1 MSDWIGH
8 ECGIAAIR
16 LLKPFEHYVEKYGSP
31 SFAINRLYLL
41 MEKQHNRGQD
51 GAGAAVVKLDV
62 EPGNPFIFRAR
73 SADKD
78 PIIQV
83 HQHMLSSLAESQA
96 ENPEV
101 ANDPVWLKRNAK
113 FAGELLLGHLRYGT
127 RGRGGISFCHPFL
140 RQSNW
145 RSRNLVLAGNFNLTN
160 NDQLF
165 ETLVELGQHPRNET
179 DTVMVLEKIGH
190 FLDEENDRLFREFR
204 KEGLERSNISE
215 QIAGNL
221 DLTTVLKRAVRNFDG
236 GYTMAG
242 IIGNGDLFVLRDACG
257 IRPGFFYQDDEFVVV
272 ASERPAIQTAFNV
285 PIESVQEIQPGH
297 ALIVRRSGEVL
308 HERISEAQPVKQCSF
323 ERIYF
328 SRGTDRDIYS
338 ERKQL
343 GRQLTEPVL
352 KAVDYDLDNTVF
364 SYIPNTADAAF
375 YGLME
380 GAKAYVAER
389 AKYHI
394 LHEKNL
400 SPERIAELIN
410 YQPRMEK
417 IMTKDAKLR
426 TFITADADR
435 RDLVSLV
442 YDTTYGV
449 VKKTD
454 TLVILD
460 DSIVRGTTL
469 RESILR
475 ILDRLSPKK
484 IVVVSSA
491 PQIRYPD
498 CYGIDM
504 SKLKDFVAFQAAI
517 ALTKEK
523 GREAVLKQIYD
534 ACKASLDLPRDQVQ
548 NEVKALYAPFTPADI
563 ERKIAQILRPADL
576 KAQFQVIYQSIEGLH
591 AACPKH
597 TGDWYFTGDYPT
609 HGGTRV
615 VNRSFVNFMENSDAR
630 AY

>member
-16 LLKPFEHYVEKYGSP
+16 LLKPFEYYVEKYGSA

-51 GAGAAVVKLDV
+51 GAGAVVVKLDTD
-62 EPGNPFIFRAR
+62 PGNPFIFRAL

-78 PIIQV
+78 PIAQV
-83 HQHMLSSLAESQA
+83 HQHMLASLAESQRD
-96 ENPEV
+96 NPEH
-101 ANDPVWLKRNAK
+101 ADDPVWLKRNAK

-127 RGRGGISFCHPFL
+127 RGRGGVSYCHPFL

-145 RSRNLVLAGNFNLTN
+145 KNRNLVLAGNFNLTN
-160 NDQLF
+160 NDELF
-165 ETLVELGQHPRNET
+165 DTLVELGQHPRSEK

-204 KEGLERSNISE
+204 KQGLERPAISE
-215 QIAGNL
+215 KISDNL
-221 DLTTVLKRAVRNFDG
+221 DLLTVLKRAVKNFDG

-242 IIGNGDLFVLRDACG
+242 IIGNGDLFVMRDACG

-285 PIESVQEIQPGH
+285 PVESVQEIKPGH
-297 ALIVRRSGEVL
+297 ALVVRKNGQVL
-308 HERISEAQPVKQCSF
+308 HEQISDVAKVSPCSF

-328 SRGTDRDIYS
+328 SRGTDKDIYN

-352 KAVDYDLDNTVF
+352 KAVDYDLDHTVF
-364 SYIPNTADAAF
+364 SYIPNTAETAF
-375 YGLME
+375 MGLIE
-380 GAKAYVAER
+380 GVKAYVADR
-389 AKYHI
+389 AKHHI
-394 LHEKNL
+394 LTERNL
-400 SPERIAELIN
+400 SAARITELVN
-410 YQPRMEK
+410 YQPRIEK

-426 TFITADADR
+426 TFITTDADR
-435 RDLVSLV
+435 NELVSMV

-449 VKKTD
+449 VKSDD
-454 TLVILD
+454 TLVVLD

-475 ILDRLSPKK
+475 ILDRLHPRK
-484 IVVVSSA
+484 IVIVSSA
-491 PQIRYPD
+491 PEIRYPD

-504 SKLKDFVAFQAAI
+504 SKSKDFVAFQAAI
-517 ALTKEK
+517 ALVKET
-523 GREAVLKQIYD
+523 GREALLTEVYEK
-534 ACKASLDLPRDQVQ
+534 CKASLDLPCDQVV
-548 NEVKALYAPFTPADI
+548 NEVKAIFRLFRPH
-563 ERKIAQILRPADL
+563 EVEEKIAQILRPADL
-576 KAQFQVIYQSIEGLH
+576 KADFEVIYQSIEGLH
-591 AACPKH
+591 AACPNHK
-597 TGDWYFTGDYPT
+597 GDWYFSGNYPT
-609 HGGTRV
+609 SGGNRV

>member
-16 LLKPFEHYVEKYGSP
+16 LLKPFEYYVEKYGSP
-31 SFAINRLYLL
+31 AFAINRLYLL

-51 GAGAAVVKLDV
+51 GAGAAVVKLHAD
-62 EPGNPFIFRAR
+62 PGRPFIFRAR
-73 SADKD
+73 SAEKD
-78 PIIQV
+78 PIGQV
-83 HQHMLSSLAESQA
+83 HRHMLGSLAESQELHPA
-96 ENPEV
+96 H
-101 ANDPVWLKRNAK
+101 ADDPAWIARHAK

-127 RGRGGISFCHPFL
+127 RGQGGLTFCHPFL

-165 ETLVELGQHPRNET
+165 ETLVELGQHPRSET

-204 KEGLERSNISE
+204 KKGLERTEISDE
-215 QIAGNL
+215 IAENV
-221 DLTTVLKRAVRNFDG
+221 DLVNVLKRAVKNFDG

-242 IIGNGDLFVLRDACG
+242 MIGNGDLFVMRDACG

-285 PIESVQEIQPGH
+285 PLEAVQEIKPGH
-297 ALIVRRSGEVL
+297 ALVVRRNGEVL
-308 HERISEAQPVKQCSF
+308 HEQISTVDGVAPCSF

-328 SRGTDRDIYS
+328 SRGTDSDIYR

-343 GRQLTEPVL
+343 GRQLTEPIL

-380 GAKAYVAER
+380 GLHDYVAER

-394 LHEKNL
+394 THEKEMT
-400 SPERIAELIN
+400 PERVAELIN
-410 YQPRMEK
+410 YRPRMEK

-435 RDLVSLV
+435 RDLVTLV

-454 TLVILD
+454 TLVVLD

-475 ILDRLSPKK
+475 ILDRLHPRR
-484 IVVVSSA
+484 IMVVSSA

-504 SKLKDFVAFQAAI
+504 SKLKDFVAFQAAVS
-517 ALTKEK
+517 LMRDRGLENELQT
-523 GREAVLKQIYD
+523 IYD
-534 ACKASLDLPRDQVQ
+534 KCKASLDLPRNEVQ
-548 NEVKALYAPFTPADI
+548 NEVKALYAHFTPQ
-563 ERKIAQILRPADL
+563 EVEVKIAELLRPADL
-576 KAQFQVIYQSIEGLH
+576 NAESQVMYQSIEGLH
-591 AACPKH
+591 AACPGHK
-597 TGDWYFTGDYPT
+597 GDWYFSGDYPT
-609 HGGTRV
+609 PGGNRV
-615 VNRSFVNFMENSDAR
+615 ANRSFINFMKDSDER

>member
-16 LLKPFEHYVEKYGSP
+16 LLKPFEYYVEKYGSP
-31 SFAINRLYLL
+31 AFAINRLYLL

-51 GAGAAVVKLDV
+51 GAGAAVIKLDV
-62 EPGNPFIFRAR
+62 EPGKPFIFRSR
-73 SADKD
+73 SAEKD
-78 PIIQV
+78 PISQV
-83 HQHMLSSLAESQA
+83 HQEMLADLAQSQA
-96 ENPEV
+96 ENPEH
-101 ANDPVWLKRNAK
+101 ADDPVWLKRNAK

-127 RGRGGISFCHPFL
+127 RGRGGLDFCHPFL
-140 RQSNW
+140 RPSNW

-160 NDQLF
+160 NDELF
-165 ETLVELGQHPRNET
+165 EALVELGQHPIDET

-190 FLDEENDRLFREFR
+190 FLDEENDRLFREYR
-204 KEGLERSNISE
+204 KEGLERADISKK
-215 QIAGNL
+215 IGDNL
-221 DLTTVLKRAVRNFDG
+221 DLTTVLKRAVKNFDG
-236 GYTMAG
+236 GYTMVG
-242 IIGNGDLFVLRDACG
+242 MIGNGDLFVMRDACG
-257 IRPGFFYQDDEFVVV
+257 IRPGFFYQDDEFLVI

-285 PIESVQEIQPGH
+285 PLESVQEIKPGH
-297 ALIVRRSGEVL
+297 ALIARRNGEVL
-308 HERISEAQPVKQCSF
+308 HERISDEQEIRHCSF

-328 SRGTDRDIYS
+328 SRGTDRDIYG

-343 GRQLTEPVL
+343 GRQLTEPIL
-352 KAVDYDLDNTVF
+352 KAIDYDLDNTVF

-394 LHEKNL
+394 LHERNL
-400 SPERIAELIN
+400 TAERITELVN

-426 TFITADADR
+426 TFITADSDR
-435 RDLVSLV
+435 RELVSLV

-475 ILDRLSPKK
+475 ILDRLQPKK
-484 IVVVSSA
+484 IVIVSSA

-504 SKLKDFVAFQAAI
+504 SKLKDFVAFQAAVE
-517 ALTKEK
+517 LVKER
-523 GREAVLKQIYD
+523 GREAVLKQIYN
-534 ACKASLDLPRDQVQ
+534 ACKASLGLPRDEVQ
-548 NEVKALYAPFTPADI
+548 NEVKALYAPFSPAEI
-563 ERKIAQILRPADL
+563 EKKIAQILRPADL

-591 AACPKH
+591 AACPNHK
-597 TGDWYFTGDYPT
+597 GDWYFTGDYPT
-609 HGGTRV
+609 PGGNRV

>member
-16 LLKPFEHYVEKYGSP
+16 LLKPFEYYVEKYGSP
-31 SFAINRLYLL
+31 AFAINRLYLL

-51 GAGAAVVKLDV
+51 GAGAAVIKIDV
-62 EPGNPFIFRAR
+62 EPGKPFIFRSR
-73 SADKD
+73 SAEKD
-78 PIIQV
+78 PIAKV
-83 HQHMLSSLAESQA
+83 HQEMLSDLAQSQA
-96 ENPEV
+96 ENPEH
-101 ANDPVWLKRNAK
+101 AEDAVWLKRNAK

-127 RGRGGISFCHPFL
+127 RGRGGLDFCHPFL
-140 RQSNW
+140 RPSNW

-160 NDQLF
+160 NDELF
-165 ETLVELGQHPRNET
+165 EALVDLGQHPIDET

-204 KEGLERSNISE
+204 KEGFDRSVISE
-215 QIAGNL
+215 KIADHL
-221 DLTTVLKRAVRNFDG
+221 DLVTVLKRAVKNFDG

-242 IIGNGDLFVLRDACG
+242 IIGNGDLFVMRDACG

-285 PIESVQEIQPGH
+285 SIDAVQEIKPGH
-297 ALIVRRSGEVL
+297 ALIVRRNGEIL
-308 HERISEAQPVKQCSF
+308 HEQISDVQEIRPCSF

-328 SRGTDRDIYS
+328 SRGTDRDIYG

-352 KAVDYDLDNTVF
+352 KAIDYDLDNTVF

-389 AKYHI
+389 ARYHI
-394 LHEKNL
+394 LHERNL
-400 SPERIAELIN
+400 TADRITELVN

-426 TFITADADR
+426 TFITADSDR
-435 RDLVSLV
+435 RELVSLV

-449 VKKTD
+449 VKPTD

-484 IVVVSSA
+484 IVIVSSA
-491 PQIRYPD
+491 PEIRYPD

-504 SKLKDFVAFQAAI
+504 SKLKDFVAFQAAV
-517 ALTKEK
+517 ALTKER

-534 ACKASLDLPRDQVQ
+534 ACKASLNLPRDQVQ
-548 NEVKALYAPFTPADI
+548 NEVKALYKPFKPHEVEA
-563 ERKIAQILRPADL
+563 KIAQILRPADL

-597 TGDWYFTGDYPT
+597 KGDWYFTGDYPT
-609 HGGTRV
+609 PGGNRV

>member
-16 LLKPFEHYVEKYGSP
+16 LLKPFEYYVEKYGSP
-31 SFAINRLYLL
+31 FFAINRLYLL

-51 GAGAAVVKLDV
+51 GAGAAVIKLDV
-62 EPGNPFIFRAR
+62 DPGQPFIFLSR
-73 SADKD
+73 SVDKD
-78 PIIQV
+78 PIAAV
-83 HQHMLSSLAESQA
+83 HEHMLTSLADSQK
-96 ENPEV
+96 ENPV
-101 ANDPVWLKRNAK
+101 QANDPVWLKRNAK

-127 RGRGGISFCHPFL
+127 RGQSGIGFCHPFL

-145 RSRNLVLAGNFNLTN
+145 KSRNLALAGNFNLTN
-160 NDQLF
+160 NDELF

-179 DTVMVLEKIGH
+179 DTVMILEKMGH
-190 FLDEENDRLFREFR
+190 FLDEENDRLFRECR
-204 KEGLERSNISE
+204 KKKLPRPEIST
-215 QIAGNL
+215 QIAENL
-221 DLTTVLKRAVRNFDG
+221 DLMSVLKRVVKNFDG

-242 IIGNGDLFVLRDACG
+242 LIGNGDLFVMRDACG

-285 PIESVQEIQPGH
+285 PIDAVEEIKPGH
-297 ALIVRRSGEVL
+297 ALVVRRNGEVL
-308 HERISEAQPVKQCSF
+308 HESISEPQEVKPCSF

-328 SRGTDRDIYS
+328 SRGTDRDIYG

-364 SYIPNTADAAF
+364 AYIPNTAETAF
-375 YGLME
+375 MGLLE
-380 GAKAYVAER
+380 GVKAHVAER
-389 AKYHI
+389 AQHHI
-394 LHEKNL
+394 MHEKNI
-400 SPERIAELIN
+400 SPARIAELVN
-410 YQPRMEK
+410 YQPRTEK

-426 TFITADADR
+426 TFITSDADR
-435 RDLVSLV
+435 TELVSMV

-454 TLVILD
+454 TLVVLD

-475 ILDRLSPKK
+475 ILDRLHPKK
-484 IVVVSSA
+484 IVIVSSA
-491 PQIRYPD
+491 PEIRYPD

-504 SKLKDFVAFQAAI
+504 SKLKDFVAFQAAV
-517 ALTKEK
+517 ALVKET
-523 GREAVLKQIYD
+523 GRENVLAEICEK
-534 ACKASLDLPRDQVQ
+534 CKAGMELSRDQVQ
-548 NEVKALYAPFTPADI
+548 NEVKALYKLFKPH
-563 ERKIAQILRPADL
+563 EVEKKIAAILRPADL
-576 KAQFQVIYQSIEGLH
+576 KAEFEVIYQNLEGLH
-591 AACPKH
+591 AACPNH
-597 TGDWYFTGDYPT
+597 RGDWYFSGDYPT
-609 HGGTRV
+609 PGGNRV
-615 VNRSFVNFMENSDAR
+615 VNRSFINFMEKSDAR

>member
-1 MSDWIGH
+1 M
-8 ECGIAAIR
+8 
-16 LLKPFEHYVEKYGSP
+16 
-31 SFAINRLYLL
+31 
-41 MEKQHNRGQD
+41 
-51 GAGAAVVKLDV
+51 
-62 EPGNPFIFRAR
+62 
-73 SADKD
+73 
-78 PIIQV
+78 
-83 HQHMLSSLAESQA
+83 
-96 ENPEV
+96 
-101 ANDPVWLKRNAK
+101 
-113 FAGELLLGHLRYGT
+113 
-127 RGRGGISFCHPFL
+127 
-140 RQSNW
+140 
-145 RSRNLVLAGNFNLTN
+145 
-160 NDQLF
+160 
-165 ETLVELGQHPRNET
+165 
-179 DTVMVLEKIGH
+179 
-190 FLDEENDRLFREFR
+190 
-204 KEGLERSNISE
+204 
-215 QIAGNL
+215 
-221 DLTTVLKRAVRNFDG
+221 
-236 GYTMAG
+236 
-242 IIGNGDLFVLRDACG
+242 RDACG

-285 PIESVQEIQPGH
+285 PLESVQEIKPGH
-297 ALIVRRSGEVL
+297 ALIVRRNGEIL
-308 HERISEAQPVKQCSF
+308 HEQISDVQEIRPCSF

-328 SRGTDRDIYS
+328 SRGTDRDIYG

-380 GAKAYVAER
+380 GAKAYVADR
-389 AKYHI
+389 ARYHI
-394 LHEKNL
+394 LHERNL
-400 SPERIAELIN
+400 TAERITELVN

-426 TFITADADR
+426 TFITADSDR
-435 RDLVSLV
+435 RELVSLV

-449 VKKTD
+449 VKPTD

-484 IVVVSSA
+484 IVIVSSA
-491 PQIRYPD
+491 PEIRYPD

-504 SKLKDFVAFQAAI
+504 SKLKDFVAFQAAV
-517 ALTKEK
+517 ALTKER

-534 ACKASLDLPRDQVQ
+534 ACKASLNLPRDQVQ
-548 NEVKALYAPFTPADI
+548 NEVKALYKPFKPHEVEA
-563 ERKIAQILRPADL
+563 KIAQILRPADL

-591 AACPKH
+591 AACPNHK
-597 TGDWYFTGDYPT
+597 GDWYFTGDYPT
-609 HGGTRV
+609 PGGNRV

>member
-16 LLKPFEHYVEKYGSP
+16 LLKPFEYYVEKYGSP
-31 SFAINRLYLL
+31 AFAINRLYLL

-51 GAGAAVVKLDV
+51 GAGAAVIKIDV
-62 EPGNPFIFRAR
+62 EPGKPFIFRSR
-73 SADKD
+73 SAEKD
-78 PIIQV
+78 PIAKV
-83 HQHMLSSLAESQA
+83 HQEMLSSLAESQA
-96 ENPEV
+96 ENP
-101 ANDPVWLKRNAK
+101 AHADDPVWLKRNAK

-127 RGRGGISFCHPFL
+127 RGRGGLDFCHPFL
-140 RQSNW
+140 RPSNW

-160 NDQLF
+160 NDELF
-165 ETLVELGQHPRNET
+165 DALVELGQHPIDET

-204 KEGLERSNISE
+204 KEGLERAVISE
-215 QIAGNL
+215 KIADHL
-221 DLTTVLKRAVRNFDG
+221 DLVTVLKRAVKNFDG

-242 IIGNGDLFVLRDACG
+242 IIGNGDLFVMRDACG
-257 IRPGFFYQDDEFVVV
+257 IRPGFFYKDDEFVVV
-272 ASERPAIQTAFNV
+272 ASERPAIQTAFDV
-285 PIESVQEIQPGH
+285 PIDAVQEIKPGH
-297 ALIVRRSGEVL
+297 ALIVRRNGEIL
-308 HERISEAQPVKQCSF
+308 HEQISDVQEIRPCSF

-328 SRGTDRDIYS
+328 SRGTDRDIYG

-352 KAVDYDLDNTVF
+352 KAVGYDLDNTVF

-380 GAKAYVAER
+380 GAKAYVADR

-394 LHEKNL
+394 LHERNL
-400 SPERIAELIN
+400 TAERIAELVN

-426 TFITADADR
+426 TFITADSDR
-435 RDLVSLV
+435 RELVSLV

-449 VKKTD
+449 VKPTD

-484 IVVVSSA
+484 IVIVSSA
-491 PQIRYPD
+491 PEIRYPD

-504 SKLKDFVAFQAAI
+504 SKLKDFVAFQAAV
-517 ALTKEK
+517 ALTKER
-523 GREAVLKQIYD
+523 GRETVLKQIYD
-534 ACKASLDLPRDQVQ
+534 ACKASLDLPRDQVK
-548 NEVKALYAPFTPADI
+548 NEVKALYKPFKPHEVEA
-563 ERKIAQILRPADL
+563 KIAQILRPADL
-576 KAQFQVIYQSIEGLH
+576 KAEFQVIYQSIEGLH

-597 TGDWYFTGDYPT
+597 KGDWYFTGDYPT
-609 HGGTRV
+609 PGGNRV

>member
-16 LLKPFEHYVEKYGSP
+16 LLKPFEYYVEKYGSP
-31 SFAINRLYLL
+31 YFAINRLYLL

-51 GAGAAVVKLDV
+51 GAGAAVIKTDID
-62 EPGNPFIFRAR
+62 PGKPYIFRAL

-78 PIIQV
+78 PISQV
-83 HQHMLSSLAESQA
+83 HQHMLSSLAEA
-96 ENPEV
+96 LEEHPEKRD
-101 ANDPVWLKRNAK
+101 DPAWIKQNAK

-127 RGRGGISFCHPFL
+127 RGKGGVAFCHPFL

-145 RSRNLVLAGNFNLTN
+145 LSRNLVLAGNFNLTN

-165 ETLVELGQHPRNET
+165 DTLVELGQQPRSEK

-190 FLDEENDRLFREFR
+190 FLDEENDRLFRTFR
-204 KEGLERSNISE
+204 KEGLPRAEISRK
-215 QIAGNL
+215 IAENL
-221 DLTTVLKRAVRNFDG
+221 DLLAVLKRSVKNFDG

-242 IIGNGDLFVLRDACG
+242 MIGNGDLFIMRDACG

-285 PIESVQEIQPGH
+285 PIDSVQEIRPGH
-297 ALIVRRSGEVL
+297 ALIVRKNGEVL
-308 HERISEAQPVKQCSF
+308 HEQICEVNEISPCSF

-328 SRGTDRDIYS
+328 SRGTDRDIYT

-343 GRQLTEPVL
+343 GRQLTDRVL
-352 KAVDYDLDNTVF
+352 KAVDYNLDQTVF
-364 SYIPNTADAAF
+364 SYIPNTAETAF
-375 YGLME
+375 MGLIE
-380 GAKAYVAER
+380 GVRSYVADR
-389 AKYHI
+389 AQHY
-394 LHEKNL
+394 LQAEQNL
-400 SPERIAELIN
+400 SAERIHELIH

-435 RDLVSLV
+435 TELVSMV

-449 VKKTD
+449 VKPDD
-454 TLVILD
+454 TLVVLD

-475 ILDRLSPKK
+475 ILDRLRPKK
-484 IVVVSSA
+484 IVIVSSA

-504 SKLKDFVAFQAAI
+504 SKAKDFVAFQAGI
-517 ALTKEK
+517 ALVKET
-523 GREAVLKQIYD
+523 GREALLHEVYEK
-534 ACKASLDLPRDQVQ
+534 CKASMDQPRDQVV
-548 NEVKALYAPFTPADI
+548 NEVKPIFDLFTLEDI
-563 ERKIAQILRPADL
+563 EKKIAEIMRPADL
-576 KAQFQVIYQSIEGLH
+576 KAEFEVIYQSIEGLH
-591 AACPKH
+591 AACPDHK
-597 TGDWYFTGDYPT
+597 GDWYFTGNYPT
-609 HGGTRV
+609 PGGNRV
-615 VNRSFVNFMENSDAR
+615 VNRSFINFMEKSDAR

>member
-16 LLKPFEHYVEKYGSP
+16 LLKPFEYYVEKYGSP
-31 SFAINRLYLL
+31 AFAINRLYLL

-51 GAGAAVVKLDV
+51 GAGAAVIKLDV
-62 EPGNPFIFRAR
+62 EPGKPFIFRAR
-73 SADKD
+73 SAEKD
-78 PIIQV
+78 PIAKV
-83 HQHMLSSLAESQA
+83 HQEMLSDLAQSQV
-96 ENPEV
+96 ENPEH
-101 ANDPVWLKRNAK
+101 ADDPVWLKRNAK

-127 RGRGGISFCHPFL
+127 RGRGGLDFCHPFL
-140 RQSNW
+140 RPSNW

-160 NDQLF
+160 NDELF
-165 ETLVELGQHPRNET
+165 DALVDLGQHPIDET

-204 KEGLERSNISE
+204 KEGFDRAVISE
-215 QIAGNL
+215 KIADHL
-221 DLTTVLKRAVRNFDG
+221 DLVTVLKRAVKNFDG

-242 IIGNGDLFVLRDACG
+242 IIGNGDLFVMRDACG

-285 PIESVQEIQPGH
+285 SIDEVQEIKPGH
-297 ALIVRRSGEVL
+297 ALIVRRNGEIL
-308 HERISEAQPVKQCSF
+308 HEQISDVQEIRPCSF

-328 SRGTDRDIYS
+328 SRGTDRDIYG

-352 KAVDYDLDNTVF
+352 KAIDYDLDNTVF

-394 LHEKNL
+394 LHERNL
-400 SPERIAELIN
+400 TAERITELVN

-426 TFITADADR
+426 TFITADSDR
-435 RDLVSLV
+435 RELVSLV

-449 VKKTD
+449 VKPTD

-484 IVVVSSA
+484 IVIVSSA
-491 PQIRYPD
+491 PEIRYPD

-504 SKLKDFVAFQAAI
+504 SKLKDFVAFQAAV
-517 ALTKEK
+517 ALTKER
-523 GREAVLKQIYD
+523 GRESVLKQIYD
-534 ACKASLDLPRDQVQ
+534 ACKASLDLPRDQVK
-548 NEVKALYAPFTPADI
+548 NEVKALYKPFNPHEVEA
-563 ERKIAQILRPADL
+563 KIAAILRPTDL

-591 AACPKH
+591 AACPNHK
-597 TGDWYFTGDYPT
+597 GDWYFTGDYPT
-609 HGGTRV
+609 PGGNRV

>member
-16 LLKPFEHYVEKYGSP
+16 LLKPFEYYVEKYGSP
-31 SFAINRLYLL
+31 AFAINRLYLL

-51 GAGAAVVKLDV
+51 GAGAAVIKLDV
-62 EPGNPFIFRAR
+62 EPGKPFIFRSR
-73 SADKD
+73 SAEKD
-78 PIIQV
+78 PIAKV
-83 HQHMLSSLAESQA
+83 HQEMLSELAQSQA
-96 ENPEV
+96 ENPTH
-101 ANDPVWLKRNAK
+101 ADDPVWLKRNAK

-127 RGRGGISFCHPFL
+127 RGRGGLDFCHPFL
-140 RQSNW
+140 RPSNW

-160 NDQLF
+160 NDELF
-165 ETLVELGQHPRNET
+165 EALVELGQHPIDET

-204 KEGLERSNISE
+204 KEGFDRSVISE
-215 QIAGNL
+215 KIGNHL
-221 DLTTVLKRAVRNFDG
+221 DLVTVLKRAVKNFDG

-242 IIGNGDLFVLRDACG
+242 IIGNGDLFVMRDACG

-285 PIESVQEIQPGH
+285 PVDAVQEIKPGH
-297 ALIVRRSGEVL
+297 ALIVRRNGEIL
-308 HERISEAQPVKQCSF
+308 HEQISDVQEIRPCSF

-328 SRGTDRDIYS
+328 SRGTDRDIYG

-380 GAKAYVAER
+380 GAKAYVADR
-389 AKYHI
+389 ARYHI
-394 LHEKNL
+394 LHERNL
-400 SPERIAELIN
+400 TADRITELVN

-426 TFITADADR
+426 TFITADSDR
-435 RDLVSLV
+435 RELVSLV

-449 VKKTD
+449 VKPTD

-484 IVVVSSA
+484 IVIVSSA
-491 PQIRYPD
+491 PEIRYPD

-504 SKLKDFVAFQAAI
+504 SKLKDFVAFQAAV
-517 ALTKEK
+517 ALTKER
-523 GREAVLKQIYD
+523 GREDVLKQIYD
-534 ACKASLDLPRDQVQ
+534 ACKASRDLPRDQVK
-548 NEVKALYAPFTPADI
+548 NEVKALYKPFKPHEVEA
-563 ERKIAQILRPADL
+563 KIAQILRPADL

-591 AACPKH
+591 AACPNHK
-597 TGDWYFTGDYPT
+597 GDWYFTGDYPT
-609 HGGTRV
+609 PGGNRV

>member
-16 LLKPFEHYVEKYGSP
+16 LLKPFEYYVEKYGSP
-31 SFAINRLYLL
+31 SMAINRLYLL

-51 GAGAAVVKLDV
+51 GAGAAVIKMDV
-62 EPGNPFIFRAR
+62 EPGQPFIFRSR

-78 PIIQV
+78 PIGHV
-83 HQHMLSSLAESQA
+83 HKHMLTSLSQSLEA
-96 ENPEV
+96 SPET
-101 ANDPVWLKRNAK
+101 ADDPVWIKRNAK

-127 RGRGGISFCHPFL
+127 RGQGGVGFCHPFL

-145 RSRNLVLAGNFNLTN
+145 RTRNLVLAGNFNLTN

-190 FLDEENDRLFREFR
+190 FLDEENDRLFRKFR
-204 KEGLERSNISE
+204 KEELPRAEISKK
-215 QIAGNL
+215 IADHL
-221 DLTTVLKRAVRNFDG
+221 DLVNVLKRAVRNFDG

-242 IIGNGDLFVLRDACG
+242 MIGNGDLFVMRDACG

-285 PIESVQEIQPGH
+285 PLDSVQEIKPGH
-297 ALIVRRSGEVL
+297 ALIVRKNGEVL
-308 HERISEAQPVKQCSF
+308 HEQISDVTTVKPCSF

-328 SRGTDRDIYS
+328 SRGTDCDIYR

-380 GAKAYVAER
+380 GAKSYVAER
-389 AKYHI
+389 AQYHI
-394 LHEKNL
+394 LHEKDL
-400 SPERIAELIN
+400 SAERIAELIN

-417 IMTKDAKLR
+417 IMTKDAKMR
-426 TFITADADR
+426 TFITADSDR
-435 RDLVSLV
+435 RDLVSMV
-442 YDTTYGV
+442 YDTTYGI
-449 VKKTD
+449 VKPTD
-454 TLVILD
+454 TLVVLD

-475 ILDRLSPKK
+475 ILDRLRPKR
-484 IVVVSSA
+484 IIIVSSA
-491 PQIRYPD
+491 PEIRYPD

-517 ALTKEK
+517 SLVRET
-523 GREAVLKQIYD
+523 GREAILDEIYN
-534 ACKASLDLPRDQVQ
+534 ACKASMELPRDQVQ
-548 NEVKALYAPFTPADI
+548 NEVKALYKLFKPQ
-563 ERKIAQILRPADL
+563 EVEAQISKILRPDDL
-576 KAQFQVIYQSIEGLH
+576 NAEFEVMYQSIEGLH
-591 AACPKH
+591 AACPDH
-597 TGDWYFTGDYPT
+597 LGDWYFTGDYPT
-609 HGGTRV
+609 PGGNRV
-615 VNRSFVNFMENSDAR
+615 VNRSFMNFMEKSDAR

>member
-16 LLKPFEHYVEKYGSP
+16 LLKPFEYYVEKYGSP

-73 SADKD
+73 AADKD
-78 PIIQV
+78 PIIEV
-83 HQHMLSSLAESQA
+83 HRHMLSSLAESQA
-96 ENPEV
+96 ENPEH
-101 ANDPVWLKRNAK
+101 ANDPIWLKRNAK

-204 KEGLERSNISE
+204 KEGLERANISE
-215 QIAGNL
+215 QIGEHL
-221 DLTTVLKRAVRNFDG
+221 DLTNVLKRAVRNFDG

-297 ALIVRRSGEVL
+297 ALIVRRNGEVL
-308 HERISEAQPVKQCSF
+308 HERISEEQPIKQCSF

-352 KAVDYDLDNTVF
+352 KAIDYDLDNTVF

-380 GAKAYVAER
+380 GTKAYVAER

-523 GREAVLKQIYD
+523 GREVVLKQIYE
-534 ACKASLDLPRDQVQ
+534 ACKASLDLPRDQVKD
-548 NEVKALYAPFTPADI
+548 EVKALYAPFTPADI
-563 ERKIAQILRPADL
+563 EKKIAQILRPADL

-609 HGGTRV
+609 PGGNRV

>member
-16 LLKPFEHYVEKYGSP
+16 LLKPFEYYVEKYGS
-31 SFAINRLYLL
+31 SSMAINRLYLL

-51 GAGAAVVKLDV
+51 GAGAAVIKMDV
-62 EPGNPFIFRAR
+62 EPGQPFIFRSR

-78 PIIQV
+78 PIGQV
-83 HQHMLSSLAESQA
+83 HKHMLMSLSESLEA
-96 ENPEV
+96 NPET
-101 ANDPVWLKRNAK
+101 ADDPIWIKRNAK

-127 RGRGGISFCHPFL
+127 RGQGGVGFCHPFL

-165 ETLVELGQHPRNET
+165 ETLVELGQHPRSET

-190 FLDEENDRLFREFR
+190 FLDEENDRLFRKFR
-204 KEGLERSNISE
+204 KGELSRAEISRK
-215 QIAGNL
+215 IADHL
-221 DLTTVLKRAVRNFDG
+221 DLVNVLRRAVRNFDG

-242 IIGNGDLFVLRDACG
+242 MIGNGDLFVMRDACG
-257 IRPGFFYQDDEFVVV
+257 IRPGFFYQDDEFVVA

-285 PIESVQEIQPGH
+285 PLDSVQEIRPGH
-297 ALIVRRSGEVL
+297 ALVVRKNGEVL
-308 HERISEAQPVKQCSF
+308 HEQISDVTTVKPCSF

-328 SRGTDRDIYS
+328 SRGTDSDIYR

-352 KAVDYDLDNTVF
+352 KAVDYDLDDTVF
-364 SYIPNTADAAF
+364 SYIPNTAETAF
-375 YGLME
+375 MGLIE
-380 GAKAYVAER
+380 GVRSYVAER
-389 AKYHI
+389 AQYHI

-410 YQPRMEK
+410 YQPRTEK
-417 IMTKDAKLR
+417 IMTKDAKMR
-426 TFITADADR
+426 TFITADSDR
-435 RDLVSLV
+435 RDLVSMV

-449 VKKTD
+449 VKPVD
-454 TLVILD
+454 TLVVLD

-475 ILDRLSPKK
+475 ILDRLHPKR
-484 IVVVSSA
+484 IITVSSA
-491 PQIRYPD
+491 PEIRYPD

-504 SKLKDFVAFQAAI
+504 SKLKDFVAFQAAVS
-517 ALTKEK
+517 LVRET
-523 GREAVLKQIYD
+523 GRQAVLDEIYN
-534 ACKASLDLPRDQVQ
+534 ACKASMELPRDQVK
-548 NEVKALYAPFTPADI
+548 NEVTALYRLFKPQ
-563 ERKIAQILRPADL
+563 EVEAQISKILRPADL
-576 KAQFQVIYQSIEGLH
+576 KAGFQVMYQSIEGLH
-591 AACPKH
+591 AACPDH
-597 TGDWYFTGDYPT
+597 LGDWYFTGDYPT
-609 HGGTRV
+609 PGGNRV
-615 VNRSFVNFMENSDAR
+615 VNRSFINFMENSDAR

>member
-16 LLKPFEHYVEKYGSP
+16 LLKPFEYYVEKYGSP
-31 SFAINRLYLL
+31 AFAINRLYLL

-51 GAGAAVVKLDV
+51 GAGAAVIKLDV
-62 EPGNPFIFRAR
+62 EPGKPFIFRSR

-78 PIIQV
+78 PISQV
-83 HQHMLSSLAESQA
+83 HQEMLGDLAQSQT
-96 ENPEV
+96 ENPEY
-101 ANDPVWLKRNAK
+101 ADDPVWLKRNAK
-113 FAGELLLGHLRYGT
+113 FAGELLMGHLRYGT
-127 RGRGGISFCHPFL
+127 RGRGGIDFCHPFL
-140 RQSNW
+140 RPSNW

-160 NDQLF
+160 NDELF
-165 ETLVELGQHPRNET
+165 EALVELGQHPIDET

-190 FLDEENDRLFREFR
+190 FLDEENDRLFREYR
-204 KEGLERSNISE
+204 KEGLERADISKK
-215 QIAGNL
+215 IGDNL
-221 DLTTVLKRAVRNFDG
+221 DLITVLKRAVKNFDG
-236 GYTMAG
+236 GYTMVG
-242 IIGNGDLFVLRDACG
+242 MIGNGDLFVMRDACG
-257 IRPGFFYQDDEFVVV
+257 IRPGFFYRDDEFLVI

-285 PIESVQEIQPGH
+285 PLESVQEINPGH
-297 ALIVRRSGEVL
+297 ALIARRNGEVL
-308 HERISEAQPVKQCSF
+308 HERISDEQEIRHCSF

-328 SRGTDRDIYS
+328 SRGTDRDIYG

-389 AKYHI
+389 ARYHI
-394 LHEKNL
+394 LHERNL
-400 SPERIAELIN
+400 TAERITELVN

-426 TFITADADR
+426 TFITADSDR
-435 RDLVSLV
+435 RELVSLV

-475 ILDRLSPKK
+475 ILDRLNPKK
-484 IVVVSSA
+484 IVIVSSA

-504 SKLKDFVAFQAAI
+504 SKLKDFVAFQAVV
-517 ALTKEK
+517 ALVKER
-523 GREAVLKQIYD
+523 GREAVLKQIYN
-534 ACKASLDLPRDQVQ
+534 ACKASLDLPRDAVQ
-548 NEVKALYAPFTPADI
+548 NEVKPLYAPFTPAEI
-563 ERKIAQILRPADL
+563 EKKIAQILRPDDL
-576 KAQFQVIYQSIEGLH
+576 KAEFQVIYQSIEGLH
-591 AACPKH
+591 AACPNHK
-597 TGDWYFTGDYPT
+597 GDWYFTGDYPT
-609 HGGTRV
+609 PGGNRV

>member
-16 LLKPFEHYVEKYGSP
+16 LLKPFEYYVEKYGSP
-31 SFAINRLYLL
+31 FFAINRLYLL

-51 GAGAAVVKLDV
+51 GAGAAVIKLET
-62 EPGNPFIFRAR
+62 EPGKPFIFRSR

-78 PIIQV
+78 PISQV
-83 HQHMLSSLAESQA
+83 HQHMLSSLAESS
-96 ENPEV
+96 EHID
-101 ANDPVWLKRNAK
+101 DPLWLKRNAK

-127 RGRGGISFCHPFL
+127 RGQGGVSYCHPFL
-140 RQSNW
+140 RHRNW
-145 RSRNLVLAGNFNLTN
+145 KSRNLVLAGNFNLTN

-165 ETLVELGQHPRNET
+165 DTLVELGQHPRSGK

-190 FLDEENDRLFREFR
+190 FLDEENDRLFRTYR
-204 KEGLERSNISE
+204 KEGLSRPEISKKIE
-215 QIAGNL
+215 ENL
-221 DLTTVLKRAVRNFDG
+221 DVLTVLKRSVKNFDG

-242 IIGNGDLFVLRDACG
+242 MVGNGDLFVMRDACG

-285 PIESVQEIQPGH
+285 PVDSVQEIKPGH
-297 ALIVRRSGEVL
+297 ALVVRRNGEVL
-308 HERISEAQPVKQCSF
+308 HEQISDVDKVAPCSF

-328 SRGTDRDIYS
+328 SRGTDKDIYE

-352 KAVDYDLDNTVF
+352 KAVDYDLDHTVF
-364 SYIPNTADAAF
+364 SYIPNTAETAF
-375 YGLME
+375 MGLIE
-380 GAKAYVAER
+380 GVQAYVSER
-389 AKYHI
+389 AKHHI
-394 LHEKNL
+394 LTERNL
-400 SPERIAELIN
+400 SAERVAELVD
-410 YQPRMEK
+410 YQPRTEK

-435 RDLVSLV
+435 TELVSMV

-449 VKKTD
+449 VKPED
-454 TLVILD
+454 TLVVLD

-475 ILDRLSPKK
+475 ILDRLHPKK
-484 IVVVSSA
+484 IVIVSSA
-491 PQIRYPD
+491 PEIRYPD

-504 SKLKDFVAFQAAI
+504 SKAKDFVAFQAAI
-517 ALTKEK
+517 ALVKET
-523 GREAVLKQIYD
+523 GREGLLTEIYEK
-534 ACKASLDLPRDQVQ
+534 CKASMDLPREEVK
-548 NEVKALYAPFTPADI
+548 NEVQPIFKLFKQREVEA
-563 ERKIAQILRPADL
+563 KIADILRPADL
-576 KAQFQVIYQSIEGLH
+576 NAEFEVIYQNLEGLH
-591 AACPKH
+591 AACPNH
-597 TGDWYFTGDYPT
+597 LGDWYFSGNYPT
-609 HGGTRV
+609 PGGNRV
-615 VNRSFVNFMENSDAR
+615 VNRSFINFMEDSDDR

>member
-16 LLKPFEHYVEKYGSP
+16 LLKPFEYYVEKYGSP
-31 SFAINRLYLL
+31 AFAINRLYLL

-51 GAGAAVVKLDV
+51 GAGAAVIKLDV
-62 EPGNPFIFRAR
+62 EPGKPFIFRSR

-78 PIIQV
+78 PIAKV
-83 HQHMLSSLAESQA
+83 HQEMLSDLAQSQA
-96 ENPEV
+96 ENPTH
-101 ANDPVWLKRNAK
+101 ADDSVWLKRNAK

-127 RGRGGISFCHPFL
+127 RGRGGLDFCHPFL
-140 RQSNW
+140 RPSNW

-160 NDQLF
+160 NDELF
-165 ETLVELGQHPRNET
+165 EALVELGQHPIDET

-204 KEGLERSNISE
+204 KEGFDRSVISE
-215 QIAGNL
+215 KIGNHL
-221 DLTTVLKRAVRNFDG
+221 DLVTVLKRAVKNFDG

-242 IIGNGDLFVLRDACG
+242 IIGNGDLFVMRDACG

-285 PIESVQEIQPGH
+285 PVDAVQEIKPGH
-297 ALIVRRSGEVL
+297 ALIVRRNGEIL
-308 HERISEAQPVKQCSF
+308 HEQISDVQEIRPCSF

-328 SRGTDRDIYS
+328 SRGTDRDIYG

-380 GAKAYVAER
+380 GAKAYVADR
-389 AKYHI
+389 ARYHI
-394 LHEKNL
+394 LHERNL
-400 SPERIAELIN
+400 TAERITELVN

-426 TFITADADR
+426 TFITADSDR
-435 RDLVSLV
+435 RELVSLV

-449 VKKTD
+449 VKPTD

-484 IVVVSSA
+484 IVIVSSA
-491 PQIRYPD
+491 PEIRYPD

-504 SKLKDFVAFQAAI
+504 SKLKDFVAFQAAV
-517 ALTKEK
+517 ALTKER
-523 GREAVLKQIYD
+523 GREDVLKQIYE
-534 ACKASLDLPRDQVQ
+534 ACKASRDLPRDQVK
-548 NEVKALYAPFTPADI
+548 NEVKALYKPFKPHEVEA
-563 ERKIAQILRPADL
+563 KIAQILRPADL

-591 AACPKH
+591 AACPNHK
-597 TGDWYFTGDYPT
+597 GDWYFTGDYPT
-609 HGGTRV
+609 PGGNRV

>member
-16 LLKPFEHYVEKYGSP
+16 LLKPFEYYVEKYGSP
-31 SFAINRLYLL
+31 YFAINRLYLL

-51 GAGAAVVKLDV
+51 GAGAVVMKQET
-62 EPGNPFIFRAR
+62 EPGKPFIFRSR

-78 PIIQV
+78 PISRV
-83 HQHMLSSLAESQA
+83 HQHMLSGLAES
-96 ENPEV
+96 EEHID
-101 ANDPVWLKRNAK
+101 DPIWLKRNAK

-127 RGRGGISFCHPFL
+127 RGQGGVNYCHPFL
-140 RQSNW
+140 RHRNW
-145 RSRNLVLAGNFNLTN
+145 KSRNLVLAGNFNLTN

-165 ETLVELGQHPRNET
+165 DTLVELGQHPRSEK
-179 DTVMVLEKIGH
+179 DTVMVMEKIGH
-190 FLDEENDRLFREFR
+190 FLDEENDRLFRAYR
-204 KEGLERSNISE
+204 KEGLARPDISKKIE
-215 QIAGNL
+215 ENL
-221 DLTTVLKRAVRNFDG
+221 DVLTVLKRSVKNFDG

-242 IIGNGDLFVLRDACG
+242 MIGNGDLFVMRDACG

-285 PIESVQEIQPGH
+285 PIDSVQEIKPGH
-297 ALIVRRSGEVL
+297 ALVVRKNGEVL
-308 HERISEAQPVKQCSF
+308 HEQISEVNTVSPCSF

-328 SRGTDRDIYS
+328 SRGTDKDIYE

-364 SYIPNTADAAF
+364 SFIPNTAETAF
-375 YGLME
+375 MGLIE
-380 GAKAYVAER
+380 GVESYVAER
-389 AKYHI
+389 AQHHI
-394 LHEKNL
+394 QTERSL
-400 SPERIAELIN
+400 SPERIHELVN
-410 YQPRMEK
+410 YKPRTEK

-435 RDLVSLV
+435 TELVSMV

-449 VKKTD
+449 VKPDD
-454 TLVILD
+454 TLVLLD

-475 ILDRLSPKK
+475 ILDRLNPKK
-484 IVVVSSA
+484 IVIVSSA
-491 PQIRYPD
+491 PEIRYPD

-517 ALTKEK
+517 ALVKET
-523 GREAVLKQIYD
+523 GRESLLTDIYST
-534 ACKASLDLPRDQVQ
+534 CKASMELPRDEVQ
-548 NEVKALYAPFTPADI
+548 NEVQPIFKLFKQREVEA
-563 ERKIAQILRPADL
+563 KIADILRPADL
-576 KAQFQVIYQSIEGLH
+576 KAGFEVIYQNLEGLH
-591 AACPKH
+591 AACPNH
-597 TGDWYFTGDYPT
+597 LGDWYFSGNYPT
-609 HGGTRV
+609 PGGNRV
-615 VNRSFVNFMENSDAR
+615 VNRSFINFMEDSDAR